1 MWEKWRQRA
10 RELKTEVRA
19 LSLACR
25 DPRVPTRT
33 RVLALCVVAYAL
45 SPIDLIPDFIPVFG
59 LLDDLI
65 LLPVGIALVL
75 KSVPPHVLEE
85 CRERALSTEQ
95 NAVSGKAAA
104 IFIVVLWLLVFAIL
118 LRHFL

>member
-1 MWEKWRQRA
+1 M
-10 RELKTEVRA
+10 RA

-25 DPRVPTRT
+25 DPRVPTRA

-45 SPIDLIPDFIPVFG
+45 SPIDLIPDFIPVLG

-95 NAVSGKAAA
+95 NAAPGNAFSGKTAA